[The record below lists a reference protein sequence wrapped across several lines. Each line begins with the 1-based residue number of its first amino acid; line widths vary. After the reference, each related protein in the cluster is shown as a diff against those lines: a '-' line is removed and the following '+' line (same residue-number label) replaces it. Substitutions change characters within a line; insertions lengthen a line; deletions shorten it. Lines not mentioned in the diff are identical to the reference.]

1 MADSTNP
8 FGEDGGENEQK
19 EEIKNDESLP
29 EPAETS
35 PSEPAQPPAP
45 TGSNSDE
52 SKVDNPKQNNFPPL
66 CCCPCLNP
74 CFYQDIEKEIDF
86 LIRPTLRFALFF
98 LIGNLTHL
106 FI

>member
-1 MADSTNP
+1 MADSSNP
-8 FGEDGGENEQK
+8 FGEDGDENEQK
-19 EEIKNDESLP
+19 EELKNDESLP
-29 EPAETS
+29 EES
-35 PSEPAQPPAP
+35 PPEPTQPPAP
-45 TGSNSDE
+45 TESNADE
-52 SKVDNPKQNNFPPL
+52 SKVDDPKQNNFPPL